1 MRKGGNDAHDDY
13 VLQKGFIANTGR
25 GKFKG
30 IKLVDPLLAVTEEAR
45 NKVGEVETKRVRVA
59 EGIG

>member
-1 MRKGGNDAHDDY
+1 MKKGGNYAHDDY
-13 VLQKGFIANTGR
+13 VLQKGFIEIQTGV
-25 GKFKG
+25 KFKG
-30 IKLVDPLLAVTEEAR
+30 IKLVDHLLAVTEEAR